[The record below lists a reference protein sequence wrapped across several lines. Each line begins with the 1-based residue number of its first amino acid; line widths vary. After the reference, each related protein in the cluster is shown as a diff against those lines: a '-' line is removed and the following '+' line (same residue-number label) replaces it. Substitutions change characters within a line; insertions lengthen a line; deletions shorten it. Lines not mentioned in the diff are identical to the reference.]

1 MTAKTV
7 AAILQTLVHH
17 LSGPARA
24 AFALYVRQALVYGWE
39 DLAGAALLLGFGA
52 VGGRLAL
59 RAWRRAAADDGY
71 MDEWWV
77 GLGIVAVL
85 AVFIGV
91 IAVFSAIPWLLNP
104 QWAALQMLLGR
115 PG

>member
-39 DLAGAALLLGFGA
+39 DLAGAALLLGVGA
-52 VGGRLAL
+52 AGGLLTL
-59 RAWRRAAADDGY
+59 RAWRRAVADDGY

-77 GLGIVAVL
+77 GLAVAAGF

-91 IAVFSAIPWLLNP
+91 MIGFSAVPWLLNP